1 MPDLLVRDIDDR
13 TLELLKA
20 RARQYGRS
28 LQAETKLVLE
38 AAARASD
45 DEEAHAL
52 ADRLFAA
59 LSDQPHPDS
68 AVLIREDR
76 GR

>member
-1 MPDLLVRDIDDR
+1 MPDLLVRDLDER

-20 RARQYGRS
+20 RARQRGRS
-28 LQAETKLVLE
+28 LQAETKMILE

-45 DEEAHAL
+45 DEAARAL
-52 ADRLFAA
+52 ADRIFAA

-68 AVLIREDR
+68 AALIRADR
-76 GR
+76 ER